1 MPWNPLPTHIS
12 LPSLVTMYLLRIC
25 CDYVF
30 ANHPLGFLY
39 SWTFYVYIPKMHYLF
54 NLKNLISRHE
64 PQCVRKGQHRPCR
77 PRLPGGDGLNSLGLN
92 PAPASAPSEWLLC
105 EAEAGSYM
113 PLFCVQF
120 GGRVVCAAETC
131 VGAAVFSVS
140 RLSSCCLQLQ
150 RRWGGRVSVFRSR
163 GDSGLVRMS
172 ALHLPH
178 VVI

>member
-1 MPWNPLPTHIS
+1 
-12 LPSLVTMYLLRIC
+12 
-25 CDYVF
+25 
-30 ANHPLGFLY
+30 
-39 SWTFYVYIPKMHYLF
+39 MHYLF

-105 EAEAGSYM
+105 EAGSYM
-113 PLFCVQF
+113 PLFCVHF
-120 GGRVVCAAETC
+120 RGRLARRPCCVSSRNMRGGV
-131 VGAAVFSVS
+131 AAVFSVS

-150 RRWGGRVSVFRSR
+150 RRWGGRMSVFRSR

-178 VVI
+178 VVRQLPPRLAACLAWSVAPTLAASCLPCLFLIDVMTYKMVLV